1 MRTLLTP
8 VISLI
13 KKWRKSIAV
22 KQAAELYREQF
33 PSDSILNRRFYNI
46 GPGEFNHP
54 YWTNIDGSEEYQKLY
69 GSGNGP
75 HIYLNLFDHKPLPVP
90 DNTAELVYT
99 SHTIEH
105 IDNASV
111 NYLFKE
117 VQRVLKPG
125 GIFRIVTPDTELAY
139 KAWQRNDRRFYE
151 WLFNPT
157 YVERSDEL
165 LLNIPYDQASLAQV
179 FLEEFASQASTITR
193 VGAKKR
199 ISDEEMT
206 ELFRTRSLEEALDY
220 CISLCS
226 IEIQRQHT
234 WRHINWF
241 HENKLRKMLGEA
253 GFGNIYRSAY
263 LQSYAPVLR
272 DRRLFDQTLPQHSL
286 FMETVK

>member
-1 MRTLLTP
+1 MRTPLTP

-13 KKWRKSIAV
+13 RKWRKSIAV
-22 KQAAELYREQF
+22 KQDAELYREQF
-33 PSDSILNRRFYNI
+33 PADSILNRRFYNV

-54 YWTNIDGSEEYQKLY
+54 CWTNIDGSEEYQKLY

-75 HIYLNLFDHKPLPVP
+75 HIYLNLFDHKPIPVP

-105 IDNASV
+105 VDNASV
-111 NYLFKE
+111 HYLFKE
-117 VQRVLKPG
+117 VHRILKPG

-151 WLFNPT
+151 WLFNPIHI
-157 YVERSDEL
+157 EKSDQY
-165 LLNIPYDQASLAQV
+165 LLNIPYNQASLTQV

-199 ISDEEMT
+199 ISDLEMT
-206 ELFRTRSLEEALDY
+206 ELFRTKSLEEALDY

-226 IEIQRQHT
+226 IEIQKQYP

-241 HENKLRKMLGEA
+241 HENKLRKMLEET

-263 LQSYAPVLR
+263 LQSNAPVLR
-272 DRRLFDQTLPQHSL
+272 DRIWFDQTLPQHSL
-286 FMETVK
+286 FMEAVK